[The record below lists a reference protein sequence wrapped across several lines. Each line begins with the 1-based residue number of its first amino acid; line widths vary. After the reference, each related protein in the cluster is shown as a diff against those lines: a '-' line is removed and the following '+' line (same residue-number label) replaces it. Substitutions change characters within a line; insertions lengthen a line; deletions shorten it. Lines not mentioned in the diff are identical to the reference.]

1 MHVKGPYK
9 AVQYCPTTAL
19 FEEIVQVERVY
30 LRNFCGNLMKFG
42 ESRIAAA
49 DLVMDHQRREAM
61 SSLVARLVPHARF
74 VKPWHFKYGM
84 EAWLNKVVFQEFGR
98 TSLSL
103 QDDASDRVQE
113 AQARRIS
120 SWEEYQ
126 KLSLLSPIDAIDPE
140 GKVYYRNFHVFC
152 HRKFQVIHD
161 QLQWWDEWPDNLV
174 EDFLEAMKHVWRAY
188 KLALVFDPPA
198 SIFSAKPSTVF
209 DGKFMEH
216 LEVLTALPNDELV
229 ASSNQAGFS
238 VTPGFVVQKRIIKS
252 QVYLIA
258 KSGPSKSQ
266 M

>member
-1 MHVKGPYK
+1 
-9 AVQYCPTTAL
+9 
-19 FEEIVQVERVY
+19 
-30 LRNFCGNLMKFG
+30 MKFG
-42 ESRIAAA
+42 ETRIASAG
-49 DLVMDHQRREAM
+49 LVMDHQRREAM

-74 VKPWHFKYGM
+74 AKPWHFKYGM
-84 EAWLNKVVFQEFGR
+84 EAWLNKVVFQDFGR
-98 TSLSL
+98 ASLSL

-113 AQARRIS
+113 PQARRIS

-174 EDFLEAMKHVWRAY
+174 EDFLEAMKHVWRAH
-188 KLALVFDPPA
+188 KLARVFEPPA
-198 SIFSAKPSTVF
+198 SIFSVKPSTVF
-209 DGKFMEH
+209 DGKLMEH
-216 LEVLTALPNDELV
+216 LEVLTALPNDELL

>member
-1 MHVKGPYK
+1 
-9 AVQYCPTTAL
+9 
-19 FEEIVQVERVY
+19 
-30 LRNFCGNLMKFG
+30 
-42 ESRIAAA
+42 
-49 DLVMDHQRREAM
+49 
-61 SSLVARLVPHARF
+61 
-74 VKPWHFKYGM
+74 M
-84 EAWLNKVVFQEFGR
+84 EAWLNKVVFQDFGR
-98 TSLSL
+98 AGLSV

-113 AQARRIS
+113 AQARRIT

-188 KLALVFDPPA
+188 KLALVFEPPA
-198 SIFSAKPSTVF
+198 SIFSAKPSTAF

-216 LEVLTALPNDELV
+216 LEVLTALPNDELL